1 MFLQEHLDEELSL
14 ERVAAVA
21 AFSHFHFHRIFR
33 ALVGETPSE
42 HVRRQRRERA
52 AQHRKRSE
60 TPVTDLA
67 FASVYDSHEA
77 FTRIFPRHVRRA
89 ADRISG
95 PPTTRRPSAPQESTM
110 TYHAPDYEAPPA
122 VEVLEVPPTRIVFLR
137 HVGR

>member
-77 FTRIFPRHVRRA
+77 FTRIFRA
-89 ADRISG
+89 MFG
-95 PPTTRRPSAPQESTM
+95 
-110 TYHAPDYEAPPA
+110 
-122 VEVLEVPPTRIVFLR
+122 VPPTEYRGLPPPGARVRLR
-137 HVGR
+137 KAL